1 MNFQQTSKSI
11 LATVLVLGTVVFVN
25 GCGKNVEVARVD
37 SGKEIALTDKWND
50 EDSRLVA
57 EEMINDMLSYP
68 WISQF
73 NQRFPGKEP
82 LLTVQRVRNKSH
94 EHIAVDTF
102 VNDIKRAVIRSGK
115 AGFIAT
121 LEERQDTRAELADQD
136 MNASADTRM
145 EMGEEDGA
153 NFALSGT
160 INSIVD
166 QLDGQR
172 VTYYQVDL
180 KLINL
185 QTAREVW
192 NGSKK
197 IKKFM
202 ERKSFLSRVWNSDSQ
217 TLISS
222 AINYM

>member
-25 GCGKNVEVARVD
+25 GCGKSVEVARVD

-73 NQRFPGKEP
+73 NQRFPCKEP
-82 LLTVQRVRNKSH
+82 LVTVQRVRNKSH

-172 VTYYQVDL
+172 VTYYQIDL

-202 ERKSFLSRVWNSDSQ
+202 ERKSFSF
-217 TLISS
+217 
-222 AINYM
+222 

>member
-1 MNFQQTSKSI
+1 MSFQQTSKSI

-25 GCGKNVEVARVD
+25 GCGKSMEVARVD

-82 LLTVQRVRNKSH
+82 LVTVQRVRNKSH

-166 QLDGQR
+166 QLDNQR

-202 ERKSFLSRVWNSDSQ
+202 ERKSFSF
-217 TLISS
+217 
-222 AINYM
+222 

>member
-1 MNFQQTSKSI
+1 MNFQHTSKSI
-11 LATVLVLGTVVFVN
+11 LATVLVLVTVVFVN

-82 LLTVQRVRNKSH
+82 LVTVQRVRNKSH

-166 QLDGQR
+166 QLDNQR

-202 ERKSFLSRVWNSDSQ
+202 ERKSFSF
-217 TLISS
+217 
-222 AINYM
+222 

>member
-82 LLTVQRVRNKSH
+82 LVTVQRVRNKSH

-121 LEERQDTRAELADQD
+121 IEERQDTRAELADQD

-166 QLDGQR
+166 QLDNQR

-202 ERKSFLSRVWNSDSQ
+202 ERKSFSF
-217 TLISS
+217 
-222 AINYM
+222 

>member
-1 MNFQQTSKSI
+1 MKFQQKSKSI
-11 LATVLVLGTVVFVN
+11 LATVLILGTVVFVN
-25 GCGKNVEVARVD
+25 GCGKSVEVARVD

-82 LLTVQRVRNKSH
+82 LVTVQRVRNKSH

-202 ERKSFLSRVWNSDSQ
+202 ERKSFSF
-217 TLISS
+217 
-222 AINYM
+222 

>member
-11 LATVLVLGTVVFVN
+11 LVTVLVLGTVVFVN
-25 GCGKNVEVARVD
+25 GCGKSVGVARVD

-82 LLTVQRVRNKSH
+82 LVTVQRVRNKSH

-166 QLDGQR
+166 QLDNQR

-202 ERKSFLSRVWNSDSQ
+202 ERKSFSF
-217 TLISS
+217 
-222 AINYM
+222 

>member
-11 LATVLVLGTVVFVN
+11 LATVLVLGTVVLVN
-25 GCGKNVEVARVD
+25 GCGKSVEVARVD

-82 LLTVQRVRNKSH
+82 LVTVQRVRNKSH

-166 QLDGQR
+166 QLDNQR

-202 ERKSFLSRVWNSDSQ
+202 ERKSFSF
-217 TLISS
+217 
-222 AINYM
+222 

>member
-11 LATVLVLGTVVFVN
+11 LATVLVLGTAVFVD
-25 GCGKNVEVARVD
+25 GCGKSVEVARVD

-50 EDSRLVA
+50 KDSRLVA

-82 LLTVQRVRNKSH
+82 LVTVQRVRNKSH

-121 LEERQDTRAELADQD
+121 LEERQDTRAELANQD

-166 QLDGQR
+166 QLDNQR

-202 ERKSFLSRVWNSDSQ
+202 ERKSFSF
-217 TLISS
+217 
-222 AINYM
+222 

>member
-1 MNFQQTSKSI
+1 MNFQQTSKII
-11 LATVLVLGTVVFVN
+11 LVTVLVLGTVVFVN
-25 GCGKNVEVARVD
+25 GCGKSVEVARVD

-82 LLTVQRVRNKSH
+82 LVTVQRVRNKSH

-202 ERKSFLSRVWNSDSQ
+202 ERKSFSF
-217 TLISS
+217 
-222 AINYM
+222 

>member
-11 LATVLVLGTVVFVN
+11 LVTVLVLGTVVFVN
-25 GCGKNVEVARVD
+25 GCGKSVEGARVD

-82 LLTVQRVRNKSH
+82 LVTVQRVRNKSH

-166 QLDGQR
+166 QLDNQR

-202 ERKSFLSRVWNSDSQ
+202 ERKSFSF
-217 TLISS
+217 
-222 AINYM
+222 

>member
-11 LATVLVLGTVVFVN
+11 LATVLVLGTVVLVN
-25 GCGKNVEVARVD
+25 GCGKSVEVARVD
-37 SGKEIALTDKWND
+37 SGQEIALTDKWND

-57 EEMINDMLSYP
+57 EEMINDMLSFP

-82 LLTVQRVRNKSH
+82 LVTVQRVRNKSH

-153 NFALSGT
+153 NFVLSGT

-202 ERKSFLSRVWNSDSQ
+202 ERKSFSF
-217 TLISS
+217 
-222 AINYM
+222 

>member
-1 MNFQQTSKSI
+1 MNFQQTSKGI
-11 LATVLVLGTVVFVN
+11 LVTVLVLGTVVFVN
-25 GCGKNVEVARVD
+25 GCGKSVEVARMD

-82 LLTVQRVRNKSH
+82 LVTVQRVRNKSH

-166 QLDGQR
+166 QLDNQR

-202 ERKSFLSRVWNSDSQ
+202 ERKSFSF
-217 TLISS
+217 
-222 AINYM
+222 

>member
-11 LATVLVLGTVVFVN
+11 LATVLVLGTVVLVN
-25 GCGKNVEVARVD
+25 GCGKSVEVARVD
-37 SGKEIALTDKWND
+37 SGQEIALTDKWND

-57 EEMINDMLSYP
+57 EEMINDMLSFP

-82 LLTVQRVRNKSH
+82 LVTVQRVRNKSH

-153 NFALSGT
+153 NFVLSGT

-202 ERKSFLSRVWNSDSQ
+202 ERKSYSF
-217 TLISS
+217 
-222 AINYM
+222 

>member
-1 MNFQQTSKSI
+1 MNFQQTSKII
-11 LATVLVLGTVVFVN
+11 LVTVLVLGTVVFVN
-25 GCGKNVEVARVD
+25 GCGKSVEVARVD

-57 EEMINDMLSYP
+57 EEMINDMLNYP

-82 LLTVQRVRNKSH
+82 LVTVQRVRNKSH

-202 ERKSFLSRVWNSDSQ
+202 ERKSFSF
-217 TLISS
+217 
-222 AINYM
+222 

>member
-11 LATVLVLGTVVFVN
+11 LATVLVLGTVVLVN
-25 GCGKNVEVARVD
+25 GCGKSVGVARVD

-82 LLTVQRVRNKSH
+82 LVTVQRVRNKSH

-166 QLDGQR
+166 QLDNQR

-202 ERKSFLSRVWNSDSQ
+202 ERKSFSF
-217 TLISS
+217 
-222 AINYM
+222 

>member
-1 MNFQQTSKSI
+1 MRFQQTSKSI
-11 LATVLVLGTVVFVN
+11 LATVLILGTVVFVN
-25 GCGKNVEVARVD
+25 GCGKSVEVARVD

-82 LLTVQRVRNKSH
+82 LVTVQRVRNKSH

-166 QLDGQR
+166 QLDNQR

-202 ERKSFLSRVWNSDSQ
+202 ERKSFSF
-217 TLISS
+217 
-222 AINYM
+222 

>member
-11 LATVLVLGTVVFVN
+11 LVTVLVLGTVVFVN
-25 GCGKNVEVARVD
+25 GCGKSVEVARVD

-82 LLTVQRVRNKSH
+82 LVTVQRVRNKSH

-136 MNASADTRM
+136 MNASADSRM

-202 ERKSFLSRVWNSDSQ
+202 ERKSFSF
-217 TLISS
+217 
-222 AINYM
+222 

>member
-1 MNFQQTSKSI
+1 MNFQQIGKST
-11 LATVLVLGTVVFVN
+11 LVAVVLGTVILIA
-25 GCGKNVEVARVD
+25 GCGKRMEVARVD

-68 WISQF
+68 WIGQF
-73 NQRFPGKEP
+73 KQRFPDKDP
-82 LLTVQRVRNKSH
+82 LVTVQRVRNKSH
-94 EHIAVDTF
+94 EHIAVETF

-121 LEERQDTRAELADQD
+121 REERQDTRAELADQD
-136 MNASADTRM
+136 MNASAETRM
-145 EMGEEDGA
+145 ERGEEDGA

-172 VTYYQVDL
+172 VTFYQVDL

-192 NGSKK
+192 NGTKK
-197 IKKFM
+197 IKKFS
-202 ERKSFLSRVWNSDSQ
+202 ERKSF
-217 TLISS
+217 
-222 AINYM
+222 AF

>member
-11 LATVLVLGTVVFVN
+11 LATVLVLCTVVFVN

-82 LLTVQRVRNKSH
+82 LVTVQRVRNKSH

-166 QLDGQR
+166 QLDNQR

-202 ERKSFLSRVWNSDSQ
+202 ERKSFSF
-217 TLISS
+217 
-222 AINYM
+222 

>member
-57 EEMINDMLSYP
+57 EEMINDMLSYS

-82 LLTVQRVRNKSH
+82 LVTVQRGRNKSH

-202 ERKSFLSRVWNSDSQ
+202 ERKSFSF
-217 TLISS
+217 
-222 AINYM
+222 

>member
-1 MNFQQTSKSI
+1 MKFQQNSKSI
-11 LATVLVLGTVVFVN
+11 LATVLILGTVVFVN
-25 GCGKNVEVARVD
+25 GCGKSVEVARVD

-82 LLTVQRVRNKSH
+82 LVTVQRVRNKSH

-166 QLDGQR
+166 QLDNQR

-202 ERKSFLSRVWNSDSQ
+202 ERKSFSF
-217 TLISS
+217 
-222 AINYM
+222 

>member
-11 LATVLVLGTVVFVN
+11 LATVLVLGTVVFAN

-82 LLTVQRVRNKSH
+82 LVTVQRVRNKSH

-202 ERKSFLSRVWNSDSQ
+202 ERKSFSF
-217 TLISS
+217 
-222 AINYM
+222 

>member
-1 MNFQQTSKSI
+1 MKFQQKSKSI
-11 LATVLVLGTVVFVN
+11 LATVLILGTVVFVN
-25 GCGKNVEVARVD
+25 GCGKSVEVARVD

-82 LLTVQRVRNKSH
+82 LVTVQRVRNKSH

-166 QLDGQR
+166 QLDNQR

-202 ERKSFLSRVWNSDSQ
+202 ERKSFSF
-217 TLISS
+217 
-222 AINYM
+222 

>member
-1 MNFQQTSKSI
+1 MKFQQKSKSI
-11 LATVLVLGTVVFVN
+11 LATVLILGTVVFVN
-25 GCGKNVEVARVD
+25 GCGKSMEVARVD

-82 LLTVQRVRNKSH
+82 LVTVQRVRNKSH

-136 MNASADTRM
+136 MNASAATRM

-166 QLDGQR
+166 QLDNQR

-202 ERKSFLSRVWNSDSQ
+202 ERKSFSF
-217 TLISS
+217 
-222 AINYM
+222 

>member
-1 MNFQQTSKSI
+1 MKFQQTSKSI
-11 LATVLVLGTVVFVN
+11 LATVLILGTVVFAN
-25 GCGKNVEVARVD
+25 SCGKSVEVARVD
-37 SGKEIALTDKWND
+37 SGKEIVLTDKWND

-82 LLTVQRVRNKSH
+82 LVTVQRVRNKSH

-166 QLDGQR
+166 QLDNQR

-202 ERKSFLSRVWNSDSQ
+202 ERKSFSF
-217 TLISS
+217 
-222 AINYM
+222 

>member
-11 LATVLVLGTVVFVN
+11 LVTILVLGTVVFVN
-25 GCGKNVEVARVD
+25 GCGKSVEVARVD

-57 EEMINDMLSYP
+57 EDMINDMLSYP

-82 LLTVQRVRNKSH
+82 LVTVQRVRNKSH

-202 ERKSFLSRVWNSDSQ
+202 ERKSFSF
-217 TLISS
+217 
-222 AINYM
+222 

>member
-11 LATVLVLGTVVFVN
+11 LVTVLVLGTVVFVN

-82 LLTVQRVRNKSH
+82 LVTVQRVRNKSH

-202 ERKSFLSRVWNSDSQ
+202 ERKSFSF
-217 TLISS
+217 
-222 AINYM
+222 

>member
-1 MNFQQTSKSI
+1 MNFQQTGKSI
-11 LATVLVLGTVVFVN
+11 LATVLVLGAVVFVN
-25 GCGKNVEVARVD
+25 GCGKSVEVARVD

-82 LLTVQRVRNKSH
+82 LVTVQRVRNKSH

-166 QLDGQR
+166 QLDNQR

-202 ERKSFLSRVWNSDSQ
+202 ERKSFSF
-217 TLISS
+217 
-222 AINYM
+222 

>member
-1 MNFQQTSKSI
+1 MKFQQKSKSI
-11 LATVLVLGTVVFVN
+11 LATVLILGTVVFVN
-25 GCGKNVEVARVD
+25 GCGKSVEVARVD

-50 EDSRLVA
+50 VDSRLVA

-82 LLTVQRVRNKSH
+82 LVTVQRVRNKSH

-166 QLDGQR
+166 QLDNQR

-202 ERKSFLSRVWNSDSQ
+202 ERKSFSF
-217 TLISS
+217 
-222 AINYM
+222 

>member
-25 GCGKNVEVARVD
+25 GCGKSVEVARVD

-82 LLTVQRVRNKSH
+82 LVTVQRVRNKSH

-121 LEERQDTRAELADQD
+121 LEERQDTRAALADQD

-166 QLDGQR
+166 QLDNQR

-202 ERKSFLSRVWNSDSQ
+202 ERKSFSF
-217 TLISS
+217 
-222 AINYM
+222 

>member
-11 LATVLVLGTVVFVN
+11 LATVLVLGIVVFVN
-25 GCGKNVEVARVD
+25 GCGKSVEVARVD

-82 LLTVQRVRNKSH
+82 LVTVQRVRNKSH

-166 QLDGQR
+166 QLDNQR

-202 ERKSFLSRVWNSDSQ
+202 ERKSFSF
-217 TLISS
+217 
-222 AINYM
+222 

>member
-11 LATVLVLGTVVFVN
+11 LATVLVLGTVVLVN
-25 GCGKNVEVARVD
+25 GCGKSVEVARVD
-37 SGKEIALTDKWND
+37 SGQEIALTDKWND

-57 EEMINDMLSYP
+57 EEMINDMLNYP

-82 LLTVQRVRNKSH
+82 LVTVQRVRNKSH

-153 NFALSGT
+153 NFVLSGT

-202 ERKSFLSRVWNSDSQ
+202 ERKSFSF
-217 TLISS
+217 
-222 AINYM
+222 

>member
-11 LATVLVLGTVVFVN
+11 LVAVLVLGTVVFVN
-25 GCGKNVEVARVD
+25 GCGKSVEVARVD

-82 LLTVQRVRNKSH
+82 LVTVQRVRNKSH

-202 ERKSFLSRVWNSDSQ
+202 ERKSFSL
-217 TLISS
+217 
-222 AINYM
+222 

>member
-1 MNFQQTSKSI
+1 MKFQQTSKSI
-11 LATVLVLGTVVFVN
+11 LATVLILGTVVFVS
-25 GCGKNVEVARVD
+25 GCGKSVEVARVD

-82 LLTVQRVRNKSH
+82 LVTVQRVRNKSH

-166 QLDGQR
+166 QLDNQR

-202 ERKSFLSRVWNSDSQ
+202 ERKSFSF
-217 TLISS
+217 
-222 AINYM
+222 

>member
-1 MNFQQTSKSI
+1 MKFQQTSKSI
-11 LATVLVLGTVVFVN
+11 LATVLILGTVVFVN
-25 GCGKNVEVARVD
+25 GCGKSVEVARVD

-82 LLTVQRVRNKSH
+82 LVTVQRVRNKSH

-102 VNDIKRAVIRSGK
+102 VNDIKRAVIHSGK

-153 NFALSGT
+153 NFVLSGT

-202 ERKSFLSRVWNSDSQ
+202 ERKSFSF
-217 TLISS
+217 
-222 AINYM
+222 

>member
-11 LATVLVLGTVVFVN
+11 LATVLILGTVVFVN
-25 GCGKNVEVARVD
+25 GCGKSVEVARVD

-82 LLTVQRVRNKSH
+82 LVTVQRVRNKSH

-121 LEERQDTRAELADQD
+121 LEERQDTRAELANQD

-166 QLDGQR
+166 QLDNQR

-202 ERKSFLSRVWNSDSQ
+202 ERKSFSF
-217 TLISS
+217 
-222 AINYM
+222 

>member
-11 LATVLVLGTVVFVN
+11 LVTVLVLGTVVFVN

-82 LLTVQRVRNKSH
+82 LVTVQRVRNKSH

-115 AGFIAT
+115 AGFVAT
-121 LEERQDTRAELADQD
+121 L
-136 MNASADTRM
+136 
-145 EMGEEDGA
+145 
-153 NFALSGT
+153 
-160 INSIVD
+160 
-166 QLDGQR
+166 
-172 VTYYQVDL
+172 
-180 KLINL
+180 
-185 QTAREVW
+185 
-192 NGSKK
+192 
-197 IKKFM
+197 
-202 ERKSFLSRVWNSDSQ
+202 
-217 TLISS
+217 
-222 AINYM
+222 